1 MGLGH
6 ESSEGRFNTSVHNPL
21 PNRGSTVNRS
31 MTHIQS
37 LDHIKCLWFHT
48 QCHQNTHPPSIW
60 VNRAINRSAQWL
72 RCLSAETRETT
83 SLLSS
88 QDSDSPDEIHSVICH
103 AVGGFTKKGSN
114 FAKLTQLMESWLECK
129 ANVGSNMRN
138 CQGSAR
144 KRVICLESDRGVIIV
159 HWIMSYC
166 KMTCSARSVRWQGVS
181 KKLQMWERSH
191 IVHSSGD
198 VGLFQYENLS

>member
-1 MGLGH
+1 
-6 ESSEGRFNTSVHNPL
+6 
-21 PNRGSTVNRS
+21 

-37 LDHIKCLWFHT
+37 LDHIKCLGFHT

-83 SLLSS
+83 SLFSS

-191 IVHSSGD
+191 IVHISGD